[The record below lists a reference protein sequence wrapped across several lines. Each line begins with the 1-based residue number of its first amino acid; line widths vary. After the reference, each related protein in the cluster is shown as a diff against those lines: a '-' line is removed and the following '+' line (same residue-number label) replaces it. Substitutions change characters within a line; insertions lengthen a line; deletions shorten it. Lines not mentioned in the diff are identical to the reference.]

1 MKSWLLLLLVV
12 AAAALVLLTRR
23 SVRTSVVTWMAARVG
38 PDARSGRR
46 AALLWH
52 GSAFL
57 AAVATL
63 TGAWFG
69 VRAGGAA
76 RWVGDA
82 AAIAV
87 VLGYLPFTSLGAP
100 KMTRW
105 QKSFGQHLAEAGAAR
120 SAATACADVAR
131 VFSVV
136 GVLVALAALVVVSGR
151 GA

>member
-12 AAAALVLLTRR
+12 VAVALVLLTRR
-23 SVRTSVVTWMAARVG
+23 SVRSSVVTWVAARLG
-38 PDARSGRR
+38 PDAHSGQRV
-46 AALLWH
+46 ALLWH

-69 VRAGGAA
+69 ARAGGAA

-82 AAIAV
+82 ATIALV
-87 VLGYLPFTSLGAP
+87 VGYLPFTSLGAP
-100 KMTRW
+100 RMTRW

-120 SAATACADVAR
+120 SAADAYAGVAR
-131 VFSVV
+131 VFSGV
-136 GVLVALAALVVVSGR
+136 GVLVALAALVIVAGH
-151 GA
+151 AA